1 MDVQTTQLGQEGIWL
16 PLAEAADRLSVCV
29 KTTRRRVK
37 AADLVSRQLPTQHG
51 QADKVWLLTNPPG
64 HTDIDRVAVRKFP
77 RPGVGGDAACLRCLV
92 QSSRNTRPHR
102 LRLADHDTTARIG
115 PRT

>member
-77 RPGVGGDAACLRCLV
+77 RPGVGGDAACLRCL
-92 QSSRNTRPHR
+92 
-102 LRLADHDTTARIG
+102 A
-115 PRT
+115 